1 MKKFSKNK
9 IALFLACASIFGE
22 KTQAMN
28 KNKPQNPQSL
38 VEVGGEQNLY
48 AAPSF
53 KNKILNWWNSLSK
66 AKKYGILGAAGSII
80 AGAIAVP
87 VICAAVK
94 NKKDNQRN
102 NEKAP
107 NDEKQKALIQ
117 QQEDVIDKQIR
128 IEEEQEKL
136 AKQIKEKEEIKRQ
149 QEEEAKR
156 LEEEKKKLVEEER
169 KAKEKQDQEAQEKLK
184 KKQEEIARQQK
195 ELKEKQE
202 KEKEERRRLEEE
214 NRRKAEEQ
222 RRLEEEKRRIA
233 EEQRKLEEEKRRIA
247 EEERKKKEEERRRLK
262 EEEERRIAEE
272 ERKKKE
278 EELKAQQAKI
288 EEERKAKEKEQERK
302 QWIESFKIEKQTSFD
317 GLLEELNSKFDEY
330 RKKFNKKLFSF
341 NANVILNGICDIL
354 QRKGEHKHSE
364 YDRHYR
370 YFEEF
375 EKGVNNCLLNNNQNS
390 ISCEMKYSDTRWL
403 WIEID
408 NANCQVCVQE
418 SVEGVR
424 VKVYL
429 PGIFSSGN
437 GFCSENLKL
446 AEEYKYNDKWYDAE
460 SYKALKGKL
469 FPSGKI
475 E

>member
-1 MKKFSKNK
+1 M
-9 IALFLACASIFGE
+9 
-22 KTQAMN
+22 
-28 KNKPQNPQSL
+28 
-38 VEVGGEQNLY
+38 
-48 AAPSF
+48 
-53 KNKILNWWNSLSK
+53 
-66 AKKYGILGAAGSII
+66 
-80 AGAIAVP
+80 P

-169 KAKEKQDQEAQEKLK
+169 KAKEKQDQEAQEELK
-184 KKQEEIARQQK
+184 RKQEEIARQQK

-222 RRLEEEKRRIA
+222 IRLEEEKRRIE
-233 EEQRKLEEEKRRIA
+233 EEQRKLR
-247 EEERKKKEEERRRLK
+247 

-341 NANVILNGICDIL
+341 NANVILNGICDIV

-437 GFCSENLKL
+437 GFCLENLKL

>member
-1 MKKFSKNK
+1 M
-9 IALFLACASIFGE
+9 
-22 KTQAMN
+22 
-28 KNKPQNPQSL
+28 
-38 VEVGGEQNLY
+38 
-48 AAPSF
+48 
-53 KNKILNWWNSLSK
+53 
-66 AKKYGILGAAGSII
+66 
-80 AGAIAVP
+80 P
-87 VICAAVK
+87 VIAVK

-169 KAKEKQDQEAQEKLK
+169 KAKEKQDQEAQEELK

-222 RRLEEEKRRIA
+222 KR
-233 EEQRKLEEEKRRIA
+233 LEEEKRRIA

-288 EEERKAKEKEQERK
+288 EEERKAEGKERK